1 MLMKKRWIAII
12 CLGLIVVVGG
22 WYAGFQESKVSSFPV
37 PRFATAVEKQ
47 GEWKIKTRLVSE
59 TDGPGLLYGTR
70 IRQAGWKELDRV
82 GATAWYEKDRKVIAL
97 TTFDGELYL
106 ENSSKE
112 EIGI

>member
-1 MLMKKRWIAII
+1 MKKKWIAII

-22 WYAGFQESKVSSFPV
+22 WYAGFQESKVSGFPV

-59 TDGPGLLYGTR
+59 TDGPGLFYGTR
-70 IRQAGWKELDRV
+70 IRQAGWKELDRE
-82 GATAWYEKDRKVIAL
+82 GATAWYEKDGKVIAL

-112 EIGI
+112 EIRL

>member
-1 MLMKKRWIAII
+1 MKKKWIAILVI
-12 CLGLIVVVGG
+12 GLIVIIGG
-22 WYAGFQESKVSSFPV
+22 WYVSFKESQVSGFPV
-37 PRFATAVEKQ
+37 PRFATAIEIQ

-70 IRQAGWKELDRV
+70 IRQAGWKELDRE
-82 GATAWYEKDRKVIAL
+82 GATAWYEKDGKVVAL

-112 EIGI
+112 EIRL